1 MKSGKSLPSIS
12 SQVGSFEHLLGQ
24 LSNFFNLPA
33 QLPLTPSCFSNDT
46 FEPCP
51 GQPVWN
57 ALFPGNAVDTYPS
70 GVTTGAQFN
79 NFKENPQNLAMV
91 QMGPTIVA
99 LNGDTGA
106 VSWQW
111 QVPSNVTVTGM
122 SSWGDTI
129 ALLTQGE
136 PIQSP
141 YFPTPTTPT
150 VLFAIDATT
159 GGTRWMQNATTI
171 LPQTQAE
178 AATYAVECFVAGE
191 DHLFYSRAKKLAAIN
206 KDGTVAWTTSVSL
219 EGSVGTGQG
228 ANITHLVYIPRKDDE
243 DEPVAPRILAN
254 ANNWSFQRFVLLTLN
269 DTNSS
274 MPAVPLWRS
283 KIPETAMENLFYTQP
298 VVDPWANKGIF
309 YYWSNRTDWSTGG
322 DIPSWKVM
330 LVGRDLSDGSELWIK
345 SASPVGLPSVFE
357 GRVMVVTAEGLEA
370 MQGASGST
378 IWQIPGIPPTEYSYN
393 VAPTFGNET
402 GMLVA
407 SRCLGPAAPN
417 LCMYS
422 AFQPKGAAVRLSGMS
437 MMSIVIA
444 LLAGVLCVAI

>member
-1 MKSGKSLPSIS
+1 MVLHRLMRLVVISGGALTAVMRIS
-12 SQVGSFEHLLGQ
+12 HIMLLLLLQFFEGMPPGAERVVTLNVNNEQWEVTALDIV
-24 LSNFFNLPA
+24 S
-33 QLPLTPSCFSNDT
+33 
-46 FEPCP
+46 

-70 GVTTGAQFN
+70 GVTTGTEFN
-79 NFKENPQNLAMV
+79 HFKENPQNLAMI

-99 LNGDTGA
+99 LDGDTGA

-111 QVPSNVTVTGM
+111 QVPDNVTVTGM

-129 ALLTQGE
+129 ALLAQGE

-150 VLFAIDATT
+150 VLYAIDAAS
-159 GGTRWMQNATTI
+159 GNTRWVQNATTI

-191 DHLFYSRAKKLAAIN
+191 DSLFYSRANKLAAVN
-206 KDGTVAWTTSVSL
+206 KDGSVAWKTSVSL

-228 ANITHLVYIPRKDDE
+228 ANITHLIYIPRKDDA
-243 DEPVAPRILAN
+243 DKPVSPRILAN
-254 ANNWSFQRFVLLTLN
+254 ANNWN
-269 DTNSS
+269 
-274 MPAVPLWRS
+274 
-283 KIPETAMENLFYTQP
+283 
-298 VVDPWANKGIF
+298 
-309 YYWSNRTDWSTGG
+309 WSTGS

-330 LVGRDLSDGSELWIK
+330 LVGRDLSNGLEMWTQTAI
-345 SASPVGLPSVFE
+345 PVGLPSVFE
-357 GRVMVVTAEGLEA
+357 GRVMVVTADGLVA

-378 IWQIPGIPPTEYSYN
+378 IWQIPGVPPTEYSYN

-422 AFQPKGAAVRLSGMS
+422 AFQPEGAAVRLSGPS
-437 MMSIVIA
+437 MVSIAVA
-444 LLAGVLCVAI
+444 LLAGVLCLAF